1 MRGAVE
7 ELWEEG
13 GGEFGVVGD
22 AVEHGFEEEEFAFR
36 VELVEAAPGFG
47 DAREGFALCAVGGCC
62 LGFLEGGL
70 DAFGVGA
77 AAED

>member
-1 MRGAVE
+1 MRGAVG
-7 ELWEEG
+7 EEG

-22 AVEHGFEEEEFAFR
+22 ALEHGFEEEEFAFG
-36 VELVEAAPGFG
+36 VEFVEAAPGFG
-47 DAREGFALCAVGGCC
+47 DTREGFAFCAVGGCG

-77 AAED
+77 AA

>member
-7 ELWEEG
+7 ELGEEG

-22 AVEHGFEEEEFAFR
+22 AVEHGFEEEEFAFG
-36 VELVEAAPGFG
+36 VELVQAAPCFG
-47 DAREGFALCAVGGCC
+47 YARERFAFCAVGGCC

-70 DAFGVGA
+70 NTFGVCA